1 MLLVKRCPHTGVVN
15 FYAEDEPFLAVATI
29 ARCNAVSDAEGFAWW
44 CHAPDDSRSGFA
56 LDQSVAERQLMKS
69 YATLLGQR
77 PVLDDQRFA
86 AG

>member
-15 FYAEDEPFLAVATI
+15 FFSEDEPFLAVASI
-29 ARCNAVSDAEGFAWW
+29 ARSNADAATEGFAWR

-56 LDQSVAERQLMKS
+56 LDQSAAERQLLNN
-69 YATLLGQR
+69 YATLLAQR
-77 PVLDDQRFA
+77 PIVEDHRFA

>member
-15 FYAEDEPFLAVATI
+15 FYSKDEPFLAVASI
-29 ARCNAVSDAEGFAWW
+29 ARSSLDAVTERFTWR

-56 LDQSVAERQLMKS
+56 VDQSAAERQLLTS
-69 YATLLGQR
+69 YATLLAQG
-77 PVLDDQRFA
+77 PIADDHRFA

>member
-15 FYAEDEPFLAVATI
+15 FFSEDEPFLAVASI
-29 ARCNAVSDAEGFAWW
+29 ARSTGDADTEGFTWR

-56 LDQSVAERQLMKS
+56 LDESAAERQVLYS
-69 YATLLGQR
+69 YATLLAQR
-77 PVLDDQRFA
+77 PVVEDHRFA